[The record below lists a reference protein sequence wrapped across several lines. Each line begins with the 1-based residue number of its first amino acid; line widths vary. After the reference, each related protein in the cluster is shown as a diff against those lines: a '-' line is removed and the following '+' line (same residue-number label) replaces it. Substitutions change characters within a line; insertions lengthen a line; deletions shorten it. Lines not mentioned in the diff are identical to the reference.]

1 MKVSVAVASKHGSTQ
16 EIGEAIAAELKAQGH
31 EPRLHDMAT
40 ASILDLDDSE
50 AIVLGSAVYFGK
62 WMMAASVF
70 AQDISA
76 RIEGRPVWLFSTGPV
91 GNPLKPADAQT
102 EIDVDEQIKMTGA
115 SEHKVFAGRVDKSHL
130 RLGERSVV
138 LALRVQ
144 DGDYRDWDEVRDWA
158 RSIAGALTAREQSQ
172 PVS

>member
-16 EIGEAIAAELKAQGH
+16 EIGEMIAAELTSQGH

-50 AIVLGSAVYFGK
+50 AIVMGSAVYFGK

-70 AQDISA
+70 AQDIST

-91 GNPLKPADAQT
+91 GEPLKPADN
-102 EIDVDEQIKMTGA
+102 EIDVDEQLRLTGA
-115 SEHKVFAGRVDKSHL
+115 SEHKVFAGRVDKSQL

-144 DGDYRDWDEVRDWA
+144 EGDYRDWDEVRGWA
-158 RSIAGALTAREQSQ
+158 RSIGEELTAQA
-172 PVS
+172 

>member
-16 EIGEAIAAELKAQGH
+16 EIGEAIAAELTAQGH

-70 AQDISA
+70 AQDLST

-91 GNPLKPADAQT
+91 GEPLKPADA
-102 EIDVDEQIKMTGA
+102 EIDVDEQIRLTGA
-115 SEHKVFAGRVDKSHL
+115 SEHKVFAGRVDKSRL

-144 DGDYRDWDEVRDWA
+144 DGDYRDWDEVRAWA
-158 RSIAGALTAREQSQ
+158 RSIAEELGASQ
-172 PVS
+172 PARV